1 MSSDVVR
8 VGVTLENQ
16 AVDTEEMSKRISCN
30 DRGWDDNVT
39 WHCWSSERKELSKEF
54 RFASVGFQHVYKAGP
69 VSWLCCLCS

>member
-16 AVDTEEMSKRISCN
+16 AVDTEETSKRISCN

-39 WHCWSSERKELSKEF
+39 WHCWSSERKE
-54 RFASVGFQHVYKAGP
+54 
-69 VSWLCCLCS
+69 